1 MARGLYFYE
10 RLFQMFTNNSKSV
23 YQKTSRF
30 ETHLA
35 YLLSFL
41 NSVFYFRYWNL
52 EWFVSPYHISKY
64 EESIFKPYKVW

>member
-41 NSVFYFRYWNL
+41 NIRYGNL